1 MNTFFRWTANTLL
14 VFSLAV
20 TTGCATTS
28 SGQGANDPFENI
40 NRSILNFNLE
50 SDRVFLKPIARGYSR
65 VIPQPIR
72 NGVRNFFSN
81 LWEPMTIVNDLLQ
94 GKIGLAAKDSFR
106 FLVNSTAGIF
116 GIFDVASHLY
126 LPKHREDFGQTLGV
140 WGVPTGPYLVL
151 PFLGPS
157 NLRDTV
163 GLIPQY
169 LYADM
174 VIHIDSPESYYVA
187 GLRLTGARSQ
197 LLGLDEILNLQPDK
211 YLFLRENYRQQRI
224 SAIFDG
230 NPPAV
235 DGESSEDELID
246 QLLEDN

>member
-1 MNTFFRWTANTLL
+1 MKTIFRWTVNIFL
-14 VFSLAV
+14 VFSLVVA
-20 TTGCATTS
+20 TGCATTS
-28 SGQGANDPFENI
+28 PGQATSDPFEKI
-40 NRSILNFNLE
+40 NRSILTFNLE

-65 VIPQPIR
+65 AIPQPIR

-81 LWEPMTIVNDLLQ
+81 LWEPMTVVNDLLQ
-94 GKIGLAAKDSFR
+94 GKFGLAAKDSFR

-116 GIFDVASHLY
+116 GIFDVATHLY

-157 NLRDTV
+157 NLRDSV

-174 VIHIDSPESYYVA
+174 VLYVDSPESYYVA

-230 NPPAV
+230 NPPAME
-235 DGESSEDELID
+235 GESSEDELID

>member
-1 MNTFFRWTANTLL
+1 MNTRYRRAVKIFL
-14 VFSLAV
+14 VFSLV
-20 TTGCATTS
+20 ITVGCTTTS
-28 SGQGANDPFENI
+28 SVQGTNDPFENF
-40 NRSILNFNLE
+40 NRSVLSFNLE

-65 VIPQPIR
+65 VIPKPIR

-81 LWEPMTIVNDLLQ
+81 LWEPMTVVNDLLQ
-94 GKIGLAAKDSFR
+94 GKFGLAAKDSFR
-106 FLVNSTAGIF
+106 FLVNSTAGVL

-174 VIHIDSPESYYVA
+174 VLYVDSPESYYVA
-187 GLRLTGARSQ
+187 GLRLTDARSQ

-230 NPPAV
+230 NPPV
-235 DGESSEDELID
+235 QEGEDSEDELIN